1 MSNAEGSRVGV
12 REGKSEEAGRD
23 GVVRVVDELYRRA
36 LKLRRID
43 LLNTLCS
50 CDGVLQTEI
59 ADVPREAGDSVV
71 IALGVAV
78 DWNEVSTV
86 ESSAESAKTCNFF
99 LFRGEDCVGAGV
111 ASAGLTTSTTA
122 AAASLTESSDHK
134 SNSSVL
140 RLDLRRI
147 GGPGFGPLLTKKR
160 LVAVSIPDVPFMAAA
175 IPESEHRRCRL
186 GEAR

>member
-1 MSNAEGSRVGV
+1 V

-59 ADVPREAGDSVV
+59 ADVPREAGDSAV

-86 ESSAESAKTCNFF
+86 ESSAESAKP
-99 LFRGEDCVGAGV
+99 A
-111 ASAGLTTSTTA
+111 TS
-122 AAASLTESSDHK
+122 SSFEEK
-134 SNSSVL
+134 TVWEL
-140 RLDLRRI
+140 VW
-147 GGPGFGPLLTKKR
+147 PLH
-160 LVAVSIPDVPFMAAA
+160 A
-175 IPESEHRRCRL
+175 
-186 GEAR
+186 